1 MGNKEILNRLTEND
15 DSSFIERARK
25 KSQDAPWLR
34 KSTRIAVRVLSRLKE
49 LGMSQKELAEKLKVT
64 PQYVSKI
71 VKGNEN
77 LTLETI
83 CGLETALGITLIE
96 TRINSVIST
105 YEPQKK
111 TTYGEPKV
119 ISFNAHCSGSIGFD
133 IYSSIKDTDTTKSA

>member
-1 MGNKEILNRLTEND
+1 MGNTEILNRLTENEN
-15 DSSFIERARK
+15 SGFIERARK

-49 LGMSQKELAEKLKVT
+49 LGMSQKELAEILKVT

-83 CGLETALGITLIE
+83 CGLEIALGITLIE
-96 TRINSVIST
+96 TRINSVISSC
-105 YEPQKK
+105 EPQKK
-111 TTYGEPKV
+111 TTYGDPKV
-119 ISFNAHCSGSIGFD
+119 IRFNAHCSRNQGFD
-133 IYSSIKDTDTTKSA
+133 RYYLTKNTDTTKSA